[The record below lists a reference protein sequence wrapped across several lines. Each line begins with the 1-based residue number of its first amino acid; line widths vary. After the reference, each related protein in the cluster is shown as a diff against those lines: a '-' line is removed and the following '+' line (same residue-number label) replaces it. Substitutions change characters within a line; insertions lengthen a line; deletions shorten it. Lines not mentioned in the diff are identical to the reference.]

1 MFRWL
6 LFQCGKKTAV
16 NKRKKKKKKK
26 NTKRRRRQYSTS
38 SVNERDAA
46 RDLKGIHLASKFIIF
61 LIAILEAAQVSTLYV
76 AASSH
81 VPARRR
87 FLSLQLILFFCAGP
101 YVPAPIMSKCC
112 VICSLGN
119 SLNFMPAAVTA
130 MQFIAVFSLFPLQC
144 LREKPK

>member
-1 MFRWL
+1 MAP
-6 LFQCGKKTAV
+6 FQCCKKTAV
-16 NKRKKKKKKK
+16 NKKKKKKKKK

-61 LIAILEAAQVSTLYV
+61 LIAILEAAQVSPMYV

-87 FLSLQLILFFCAGP
+87 SLSLQLILFFCAGP

-119 SLNFMPAAVTA
+119 CNSLDFMPAAVTA